1 MTTLPLRFRRHLAG
15 TLLRSISGRRFST
28 VNYAC
33 NDNDDD
39 VTNPRFIHP
48 SSVVH
53 PNAILG
59 Q

>member
-1 MTTLPLRFRRHLAG
+1 MW
-15 TLLRSISGRRFST
+15 LLT
-28 VNYAC
+28 DAC
-33 NDNDDD
+33 NDNNDDDDD

-59 Q
+59 QVCLIS